1 MMITMNA
8 LCNDRPVRVDDGSF
22 YVAYW
27 GSAYLCCDACRSIAD
42 ARYSWGE
49 VYA

>member
-1 MMITMNA
+1 MMIMMNT

-27 GSAYLCCDACRSIAD
+27 GSAYLCCDACHSIAD

>member
-1 MMITMNA
+1 MMIAMNT
-8 LCNDRPVRVDDGSF
+8 LCNDRLVLVDDGSF

-27 GSAYLCCDACRSIAD
+27 GSAHLCCDACRSIAD

>member
-1 MMITMNA
+1 MMIMMNA

-27 GSAYLCCDACRSIAD
+27 GSAYLCCDACHSIAD